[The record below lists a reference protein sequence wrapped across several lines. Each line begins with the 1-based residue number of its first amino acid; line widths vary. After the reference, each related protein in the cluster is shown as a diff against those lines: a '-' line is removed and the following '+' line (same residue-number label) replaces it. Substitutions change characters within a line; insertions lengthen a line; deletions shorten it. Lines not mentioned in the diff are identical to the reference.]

1 MDSKIKREKRI
12 RRHRKIRAEI
22 KGTNERP
29 RLCVFRSL
37 KHIYGQLID
46 DEKGKTLVMASDQE
60 IKKSKKSQPTADQP
74 QPTAGQPEVE
84 KAGKVKDEKKKVIR
98 VRKVYVAYEVGKLLA
113 EKALKKKIQK
123 VVFDR
128 GGYKYH
134 GRVKAVAEG
143 ARENGLKF

>member
-29 RLCVFRSL
+29 RLCVLRSL

-60 IKKSKKSQPTADQP
+60 IKKSKVKKDPSGSKQQKS
-74 QPTAGQPEVE
+74 
-84 KAGKVKDEKKKVIR
+84 KVKDEKKKVIR
-98 VRKVYVAYEVGKLLA
+98 ERKVSVSYEVGKLLA

>member
-60 IKKSKKSQPTADQP
+60 IKKSKVKKDPSGSKQQKS
-74 QPTAGQPEVE
+74 
-84 KAGKVKDEKKKVIR
+84 KVKDEKKKVIR
-98 VRKVYVAYEVGKLLA
+98 ERKVSVSYEVGKLLA